1 MHRTLFAGLLAG
13 LLCLSAPAFAGA
25 TFDAVRQNG
34 AVRCGV
40 TSGVAGMAR
49 PESRGRC
56 VGLHADICL
65 AIAAERSASAT
76 TTDLTRKIGDREV
89 DREVERARPNDAPAD
104 VSAPRDTPL
113 LAADVVSQ
121 LRNQWADIQAGFVD
135 EPRRAVERANGLVAD
150 AIRRLAETFSNE
162 RAQLE
167 RQWARGGDVSTED
180 LRQALQRY
188 RSFFSRLLSV

>member
-1 MHRTLFAGLLAG
+1 MTDDRDLRVSSPIDRPFPTPPPSPELSTAELA
-13 LLCLSAPAFAGA
+13 L
-25 TFDAVRQNG
+25 
-34 AVRCGV
+34 
-40 TSGVAGMAR
+40 
-49 PESRGRC
+49 
-56 VGLHADICL
+56 
-65 AIAAERSASAT
+65 AAERSASAT
-76 TTDLTRKIGDREV
+76 TTDLKRDIGVREV
-89 DREVERARPNDAPAD
+89 DREVERARPDGAPVD

-121 LRNQWADIQAGFVD
+121 LRSQWTDIQAGFVD
-135 EPRRAVERANGLVAD
+135 EPRRAVEHANGLVAD